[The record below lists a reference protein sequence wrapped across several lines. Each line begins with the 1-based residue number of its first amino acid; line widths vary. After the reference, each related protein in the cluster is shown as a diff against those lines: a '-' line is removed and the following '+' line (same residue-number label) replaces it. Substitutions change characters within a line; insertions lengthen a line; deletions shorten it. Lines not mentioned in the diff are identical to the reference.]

1 MVMNVRASVGGNGL
15 TVTFDPITNPN
26 EARGNVSYMVCYS
39 LRGNTTQVCQTT
51 LDSSITFPGT
61 FSNIF
66 AVTVTPVTAAG
77 AGMASTAIEVDGRSN
92 TLPIQSIALIV
103 TLCVVT
109 PIVALVVIVALILL
123 CVFKSGS

>member
-1 MVMNVRASVGGNGL
+1 MVMNVRASVGGSGL

-77 AGMASTAIEVDGRSN
+77 AGMASTAIEVGKSTKLCN
-92 TLPIQSIALIV
+92 KSYSTKICHETESTKLCNILYSIKL
-103 TLCVVT
+103 
-109 PIVALVVIVALILL
+109 
-123 CVFKSGS
+123 